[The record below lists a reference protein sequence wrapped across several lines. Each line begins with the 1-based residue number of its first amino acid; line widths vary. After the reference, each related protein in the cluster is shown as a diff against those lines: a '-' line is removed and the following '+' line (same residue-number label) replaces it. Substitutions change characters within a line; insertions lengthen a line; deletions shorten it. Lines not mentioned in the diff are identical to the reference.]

1 MFFQIQTLTSQI
13 SIDAALD
20 SQSRSHI
27 TRKLRNKL
35 GGSPPPSAY
44 ASYAPGGS
52 TTSILPAA
60 VVPVPNQNS
69 LSVDELPSPFPLPLT
84 ASAPSGAY
92 GNSGGGGTGQKRK
105 HKGGG
110 VQPQALTG
118 LGKAIQMLTAG
129 KELEVESDL
138 SEIRRGAKRR
148 RAAASGPAHGKP

>member
-1 MFFQIQTLTSQI
+1 MVLL
-13 SIDAALD
+13 DATLD

-35 GGSPPPSAY
+35 GGSPPPSGY
-44 ASYAPGGS
+44 SGYTS
-52 TTSILPAA
+52 TNGVTSLPAT
-60 VVPVPNQNS
+60 VVPVPNPNS

-84 ASAPSGAY
+84 ASAPNGAY
-92 GNSGGGGTGQKRK
+92 GNSNGSGGGGGGGAGQKRK

-118 LGKAIQMLTAG
+118 LGKAIQQLTAA
-129 KELEVESDL
+129 KELEVDSDL

-148 RAAASGPAHGKP
+148 RAAATAGVSGQGHKP